1 MSRDA
6 PFVRT
11 PCKKQLSTTQQKGH
25 VLPNAFSSHKRKTSH
40 FYISPQADGKGGVPA
55 RLPAETF
62 FVPGLSGFHDGRGVP
77 GRTTLFIFYDK
88 YPFYDLVFH
97 TFAQNL
103 ETLHQQGRQL
113 SMLAYV
119 TGAEDEMIQLVRPA
133 RVKPVVPVLAYP
145 GTNIVS
151 CCYMRAWTGYDVERK
166 FSVEEQEEY
175 VYITENGT
183 VYHRERNCTHLTL
196 SIELAGKDE
205 VGQLRNESGG
215 KYYPCE
221 KCGGDGSSFVYV
233 TGEGTRYHNT
243 ITCSGLKRT
252 VISIP
257 LSEVGGRPPCSRCG

>member
-1 MSRDA
+1 MPPLYERNVKSNYQQHNRKVMY
-6 PFVRT
+6 FRT
-11 PCKKQLSTTQQKGH
+11 HFPHTNEKLHTFTYPLRQTAKG
-25 VLPNAFSSHKRKTSH
+25 VS
-40 FYISPQADGKGGVPA
+40 
-55 RLPAETF
+55 LPASRQKRSLFRDYQGSMTAEASLAVPLFLF
-62 FVPGLSGFHDGRGVP
+62 FMINILSM
-77 GRTTLFIFYDK
+77 TLF
-88 YPFYDLVFH
+88 FH

>member
-1 MSRDA
+1 MPPLYERHVKSNYQQHNRKVMY
-6 PFVRT
+6 FRT
-11 PCKKQLSTTQQKGH
+11 HFPHTNEKLHTFTYPLRQTAKG
-25 VLPNAFSSHKRKTSH
+25 VS
-40 FYISPQADGKGGVPA
+40 
-55 RLPAETF
+55 LPASRQKRSLFRDYQGSMTAEASLAVPLFLF
-62 FVPGLSGFHDGRGVP
+62 FMINILSM
-77 GRTTLFIFYDK
+77 TLF
-88 YPFYDLVFH
+88 FH

-166 FSVEEQEEY
+166 FSGEEQEEY

-215 KYYPCE
+215 NIIPVKMRRRRQQFCL
-221 KCGGDGSSFVYV
+221 CHRG
-233 TGEGTRYHNT
+233 RN
-243 ITCSGLKRT
+243 
-252 VISIP
+252 P
-257 LSEVGGRPPCSRCG
+257 LS

>member
-1 MSRDA
+1 MPLLYECNVKRNYKQYNRKVMY
-6 PFVRT
+6 FRT
-11 PCKKQLSTTQQKGH
+11 HFPHTYKKLHTFTYPLTHPAKG
-25 VLPNAFSSHKRKTSH
+25 VS
-40 FYISPQADGKGGVPA
+40 
-55 RLPAETF
+55 LPASCQDGTLCRHYPGSMTVEASLAVPLFLF
-62 FVPGLSGFHDGRGVP
+62 FMVNILSMN
-77 GRTTLFIFYDK
+77 LF
-88 YPFYDLVFH
+88 FH

-113 SMLAYV
+113 SMLAYT
-119 TGAEDEMIQLVRPA
+119 TGAPDEMIQLVRPA
-133 RVKPVVPVLAYP
+133 RVKPVVPILSYP
-145 GTNIVS
+145 GTTIVS

-166 FSVEEQEEY
+166 TEAEEQEEI

-183 VYHRERNCTHLTL
+183 VYHRERNCTHLTF
-196 SIELAGKDE
+196 SVELAGRDE

-233 TGEGTRYHNT
+233 TGEGSRYHNT

-257 LSEVGGRPPCSRCG
+257 LSEAGGRPPCSRCG

>member
-1 MSRDA
+1 M
-6 PFVRT
+6 
-11 PCKKQLSTTQQKGH
+11 
-25 VLPNAFSSHKRKTSH
+25 
-40 FYISPQADGKGGVPA
+40 
-55 RLPAETF
+55 
-62 FVPGLSGFHDGRGVP
+62 
-77 GRTTLFIFYDK
+77 TLF
-88 YPFYDLVFH
+88 FH

-166 FSVEEQEEY
+166 FSGEEQEEY

-215 KYYPCE
+215 KYYPSE

-257 LSEVGGRPPCSRCG
+257 RVVDVFGAKEVSVTLENRPSATVFSIAFCAQWPLASANTAFRFT